1 MDLHYKLDIYT
12 WSAMKDSFGE
22 QLHQIIPNVE
32 SGSLINFDWVWFA
45 VFSIMNDH
53 LREFEL

>member
-22 QLHQIIPNVE
+22 QLHQTTTRAVNETVMN
-32 SGSLINFDWVWFA
+32 SVGVWFA